1 MRSKCVLKY
10 EQPHVEPS
18 MLFRAHKQTVEASAA
33 FAEAGSV
40 FRHFTATAALTP
52 RESLS
57 RKSIYGNGPMLPRY
71 LRCAV
76 EALNSKL
83 DTSLKKRSG
92 KACQP
97 HVYFQWA

>member
-52 RESLS
+52 RESLVNLFTEM
-57 RKSIYGNGPMLPRY
+57 G
-71 LRCAV
+71 RCYPDV
-76 EALNSKL
+76 SDAL
-83 DTSLKKRSG
+83 
-92 KACQP
+92 
-97 HVYFQWA
+97 